1 MGLCITTFSQEESS
15 KLYNESVDARA
26 ASCCQQ
32 DSERIATTLKLVT
45 QYSHEINNQLT
56 IIIGRSEQSMQAV
69 REDHLLHSY
78 LDEICHSA
86 QRVADVTRKLLAL
99 KM

>member
-1 MGLCITTFSQEESS
+1 
-15 KLYNESVDARA
+15 LYNESVQTTN
-26 ASCCQQ
+26 ASCEQVR
-32 DSERIATTLKLVT
+32 ERMVNTLKLVN

-56 IIIGRSEQSMQAV
+56 IIIGRSEQSMLAA

-78 LDEICHSA
+78 LDEICNSA

-99 KM
+99 KA

>member
-1 MGLCITTFSQEESS
+1 M
-15 KLYNESVDARA
+15 YNESVDSQA
-26 ASCCQQ
+26 APCEEVR
-32 DSERIATTLKLVT
+32 ERCASTLKLVN

-56 IIIGRSEQSMQAV
+56 IIIGRSEQSMQAA

-86 QRVADVTRKLLAL
+86 QRVADITRKLLSL

>member
-1 MGLCITTFSQEESS
+1 M
-15 KLYNESVDARA
+15 YNESVQISN
-26 ASCCQQ
+26 ASCQQ
-32 DSERIATTLKLVT
+32 VRERMASTLKLVN

-56 IIIGRSEQSMQAV
+56 IIIGRSEQSMLAA

-86 QRVADVTRKLLAL
+86 QRVAEVTKKLLAL
-99 KM
+99 RS

>member
-1 MGLCITTFSQEESS
+1 
-15 KLYNESVDARA
+15 LYKSVEQQD
-26 ASCCQQ
+26 ASCEQYRG
-32 DSERIATTLKLVT
+32 RIEEKLKLVT

-56 IIIGRSEQSMQAV
+56 IIIGRSEQSMIAAK
-69 REDHLLHSY
+69 EDHLLNSY

-99 KM
+99 RS

>member
-1 MGLCITTFSQEESS
+1 MYKSAENQ
-15 KLYNESVDARA
+15 D
-26 ASCCQQ
+26 ASCEQYR
-32 DSERIATTLKLVT
+32 ERIDSTLKLVT

-56 IIIGRSEQSMQAV
+56 IIIGRSEQSMLTA
-69 REDHLLHSY
+69 REDHLLNSY

-99 KM
+99 RP

>member
-1 MGLCITTFSQEESS
+1 MY
-15 KLYNESVDARA
+15 KSVENQS
-26 ASCCQQ
+26 ASCEQVR
-32 DSERIATTLKLVT
+32 ERLDNALKLVT

-56 IIIGRSEQSMQAV
+56 IIIGRSEQSMVAAK
-69 REDHLLHSY
+69 EDHLLNSY

-99 KM
+99 RA

>member
-1 MGLCITTFSQEESS
+1 
-15 KLYNESVDARA
+15 LYN
-26 ASCCQQ
+26 Q
-32 DSERIATTLKLVT
+32 SEISNDPCEQLQERMAFTLKLVN

-56 IIIGRSEQSMQAV
+56 IIIGRSEQSMLAA

-86 QRVADVTRKLLAL
+86 QRVADVTKKLLAL
-99 KM
+99 RS

>member
-1 MGLCITTFSQEESS
+1 MFN
-15 KLYNESVDARA
+15 KSVEPQGPNCEQNQQRLA
-26 ASCCQQ
+26 A
-32 DSERIATTLKLVT
+32 TLKLVNEF
-45 QYSHEINNQLT
+45 SHEINNQLT
-56 IIIGRSEQSMQAV
+56 IIIGRSEQSMLAA

-86 QRVADVTRKLLAL
+86 QRVADITRKLLSM

>member
-1 MGLCITTFSQEESS
+1 M
-15 KLYNESVDARA
+15 YNESVE
-26 ASCCQQ
+26 ASTVTCEQVREHMA
-32 DSERIATTLKLVT
+32 STLKLVT

-56 IIIGRSEQSMQAV
+56 IIIGRSEQSMLAA

-86 QRVADVTRKLLAL
+86 QRVADVTRKLLL
-99 KM
+99 MKM

>member
-1 MGLCITTFSQEESS
+1 
-15 KLYNESVDARA
+15 LYKESVDISA
-26 ASCCQQ
+26 ASCDQVR
-32 DSERIATTLKLVT
+32 ERITSTLELVT

-56 IIIGRSEQSMQAV
+56 IIIGRSEQSMLAAK
-69 REDHLLHSY
+69 ENHLLHSY

-99 KM
+99 RQ